1 MSQTRCWLPHAH
13 TRPSRTGAVAAMPW
27 DTESAHEAALGA
39 LHLAQ
44 RFPTSL
50 RLLRAVCG
58 YPHTALQVDLAGLRF
73 ANPIGL
79 AAGFDKNGVAV
90 EALAAMGFGHIE
102 VGTVTPRPQPGQSRP
117 RLFRLAED
125 RALINRMSFPSQG
138 MEPVSSRLE
147 RMSRGAAVVGVNV
160 GANATSV
167 QQGTALEDYVAALR
181 QLAPLADYVTLNV
194 SSPNTPLLRDL
205 QGPEALAA
213 LLDASLAA
221 LDRAPRPTP
230 LFVKIAPDLSSQ
242 EIDDL
247 LQVVTAR
254 KVAGIVATNTTTAR
268 SEGLRGRHR
277 NESGGLSGAPLRDR
291 STAMIRAIHAQTQ
304 GHLPII
310 GVGGVFTWEDALE
323 KLLAGASLVQLYTG
337 LVYRG
342 PLIARS
348 INRGL
353 AAFAEREG
361 IGRLQ
366 ALVGQG
372 NKRGGRATY
381 D

>member
-1 MSQTRCWLPHAH
+1 MSQRRCWLPHAH
-13 TRPSRTGAVAAMPW
+13 TRPSRTGAVAAMAW

-39 LHLAQ
+39 LRLAQ

-58 YPHTALQVDLAGLRF
+58 YKHPVLEVDLAGLRF

-90 EALAAMGFGHIE
+90 EALTALGFGHIE
-102 VGTVTPRPQPGQSRP
+102 VGTVTPWPQPGQSRP

-125 RALINRMSFPSQG
+125 RALINRMGFPSRG
-138 MEPVSSRLE
+138 METVAR
-147 RMSRGAAVVGVNV
+147 RVVQMRRGPTIVGVNV

-167 QQGTALEDYVAALR
+167 QQGTALDDYVAVLR
-181 QLAPLADYVTLNV
+181 RLAPLADYVTLNV

-213 LLDASLAA
+213 LLDASLAVLA
-221 LDRAPRPTP
+221 NAKP

-242 EIDDL
+242 ELDDL
-247 LQVVTAR
+247 LQVVMGR
-254 KVAGIVATNTTTAR
+254 KMAGIVATNTTTAR
-268 SEGLRGRHR
+268 PEGLRGRHR

-310 GVGGVFTWEDALE
+310 GVGGVFSWEDALE

-366 ALVGQG
+366 AIVGQG
-372 NKRGGRATY
+372 NG
-381 D
+381 